1 MLVHTERYDAMYVRI
16 TSSGRFYYRQ
26 GEGKEEHHHENDY
39 QLQLVYAGTA
49 RNFFDGIPYDLVAGD
64 IVFCRL
70 GRRHAFSATSKEGVK
85 MLEVKFT
92 AKDPLLQEVLL
103 TIDTKFTDRE
113 NQIYTLLSR
122 IVLEG
127 QRKAMHYKSMSSALL
142 MECLLCMNRLCL
154 EHSLPIYESNPIH
167 QLRKASL
174 AAKNEVLDIVD
185 GYINNNIGSSFSVQQ
200 MASTCGYNQD
210 YLYRVIKKQTGLSAI
225 KYINLVKFER
235 ALSLIQNTEL
245 TLSEI
250 GWNLGFENLQYFSRF
265 FKQHGGI
272 APSEY
277 IAKVRLT
284 TRTDY

>member
-1 MLVHTERYDAMYVRI
+1 MYVRI

-26 GEGKEEHHHENDY
+26 GEGKDEHYHESDY

-49 RNFFDGIPYDLVAGD
+49 RNYFDQVPYDLEAGD
-64 IVFCRL
+64 IVFCRR
-70 GRRHAFSATSKEGVK
+70 GHMHAFSATSKEGVK

-92 AKDPLLQEVLL
+92 ANDPHLQEVLL
-103 TIDTKFTDRE
+103 GIDTKFSDRE
-113 NQIYTLLSR
+113 SQIYMLLSR

-127 QRKAMHYKSMSSALL
+127 QRKAVHYKSMSSALL
-142 MECLLCMNRLCL
+142 MECLLSMNRLCL

-174 AAKNEVLDIVD
+174 ATKSEVLDVVD
-185 GYINNNIGSSFSVQQ
+185 GYINNNIGSSFSVQE
-200 MASTCGYNQD
+200 MASSCGYNQD

-245 TLSEI
+245 SLSEI

-272 APSEY
+272 SPSEY